1 MNPIQQAA
9 QLMGKRKIV
18 CTGTAKKDDSTVFLW
33 QLDDGATLELIRGKK
48 GFYSLKERHEGFQV
62 LVDYYSRNAKV
73 FVPKLSSVA

>member
-1 MNPIQQAA
+1 MSVQVSVESLSKCSWNGCPSARGIPI
-9 QLMGKRKIV
+9 
-18 CTGTAKKDDSTVFLW
+18 FLW

-48 GFYSLKERHEGFQV
+48 GFFSLKERHEGFQV